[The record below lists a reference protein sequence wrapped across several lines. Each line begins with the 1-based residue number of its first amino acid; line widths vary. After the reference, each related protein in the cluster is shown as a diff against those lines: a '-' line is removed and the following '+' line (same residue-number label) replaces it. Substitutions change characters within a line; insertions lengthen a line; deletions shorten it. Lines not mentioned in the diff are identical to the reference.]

1 VARLACDKYR
11 AVDALSHGG
20 KVRAFIK
27 NLFGVADEQEVL
39 TAVPEAPPIKGRS
52 SMKALETAPTEGAY
66 PARKVGGAPTTPPAG
81 AAGEGPTGAAWSHLG
96 AAGGAAPSWSHQF
109 SHEFPDLES
118 AQAAAA
124 AVLDAEALL
133 DVLDQSGTGI
143 IMIAELI
150 EALCEHHPVMAEAL
164 QSTAGTILFNSLNK
178 RGDDSITRA
187 EVHEAFAQAILKH
200 PPLQDVVS
208 KVGR

>member
-1 VARLACDKYR
+1 M
-11 AVDALSHGG
+11 S
-20 KVRAFIK
+20 
-27 NLFGVADEQEVL
+27 AD
-39 TAVPEAPPIKGRS
+39 
-52 SMKALETAPTEGAY
+52 
-66 PARKVGGAPTTPPAG
+66 
-81 AAGEGPTGAAWSHLG
+81 
-96 AAGGAAPSWSHQF
+96 
-109 SHEFPDLES
+109 

-164 QSTAGTILFNSLNK
+164 QSTAGTILFNALNK
-178 RGDDSITRA
+178 HGDDSITRA

-200 PPLQDVVS
+200 PPLQDIAS